1 MALMTSSCA
10 RAVCSVSTTSIVRR
24 YTVTGTIRSGMVL
37 MAGIRR
43 IVRHGIGA
51 GTATIRGIA
60 RGTTR
65 GIIRGTIHGTTTAG
79 VGTILTGDGA
89 FHTFTTLIVADQ
101 TRHATSLRAVSAAAH
116 DSAIATPRHAH
127 SAIHTDSATRHATT
141 RASTT
146 TAIRTSSSTVVPTML
161 SRNIATTA
169 SAAIVEALAEAA
181 SVEAIAAEVASA
193 VVAVAVSA
201 VEDNKGGSPS
211 ITI

>member
-1 MALMTSSCA
+1 MALTTSSCA
-10 RAVCSVSTTSIVRR
+10 RAVCSVLTTSIVRR

-43 IVRHGIGA
+43 IARHGIGA

-60 RGTTR
+60 RGTIR
-65 GIIRGTIHGTTTAG
+65 GIIHGTTTAG
-79 VGTILTGDGA
+79 VGTILIGA
-89 FHTFTTLIVADQ
+89 GACHTFTTLIAADQ

-116 DSAIATPRHAH
+116 DSATATRLHAT
-127 SAIHTDSATRHATT
+127 SVIHTDSATRHATT

-169 SAAIVEALAEAA
+169 SAAIVEASAEAA
-181 SVEAIAAEVASA
+181 SVEAIAAVVASA

-201 VEDNKGGSPS
+201 AEDNKGGSPF

>member
-1 MALMTSSCA
+1 MALTTSSYA
-10 RAVCSVSTTSIVRR
+10 SAVCSVSTTSIVRR
-24 YTVTGTIRSGMVL
+24 SIVTGTIRSGMVL

-43 IVRHGIGA
+43 IARHGIGA

-60 RGTTR
+60 RGTIR

-79 VGTILTGDGA
+79 VGTILIGA
-89 FHTFTTLIVADQ
+89 GACHTFTTLIAADQ

-116 DSAIATPRHAH
+116 DSATATPRHAH
-127 SAIHTDSATRHATT
+127 SVIHTDSATRHATT

-146 TAIRTSSSTVVPTML
+146 TAIKTSSSTVVPTML
-161 SRNIATTA
+161 SRNIVTMV
-169 SAAIVEALAEAA
+169 SAAIVEASAEVA
-181 SVEAIAAEVASA
+181 SVEAIAA

-201 VEDNKGGSPS
+201 AEDNKGGSPS

>member
-1 MALMTSSCA
+1 M
-10 RAVCSVSTTSIVRR
+10 
-24 YTVTGTIRSGMVL
+24 IRSGMVL

-43 IVRHGIGA
+43 IARHGIGA

-79 VGTILTGDGA
+79 VGTILIGA
-89 FHTFTTLIVADQ
+89 GACHTFTTLIAADQ
-101 TRHATSLRAVSAAAH
+101 TRRATSLRAVPAAAH
-116 DSAIATPRHAH
+116 DSATPRHAH

-146 TAIRTSSSTVVPTML
+146 TEIRTSSLTVVPTML

-169 SAAIVEALAEAA
+169 SAAIVVA
-181 SVEAIAAEVASA
+181 SAEAIAAVVASA

>member
-1 MALMTSSCA
+1 MALTTSSYA

-24 YTVTGTIRSGMVL
+24 SIVTGTIRSGMVL

-43 IVRHGIGA
+43 IARHGIGA
-51 GTATIRGIA
+51 GTATIRGIV
-60 RGTTR
+60 RGTIH

-79 VGTILTGDGA
+79 VGTILIVAGA
-89 FHTFTTLIVADQ
+89 CHTFTTLIASDQ

-116 DSAIATPRHAH
+116 DSAIATRLHAT
-127 SAIHTDSATRHATT
+127 SVIHTDSATRHATT

-146 TAIRTSSSTVVPTML
+146 TEIRTSSSTVVPTML

-169 SAAIVEALAEAA
+169 SAAIVEASAEAA
-181 SVEAIAAEVASA
+181 SVEAIAAVVASA

>member
-1 MALMTSSCA
+1 MALTTSSYA

-43 IVRHGIGA
+43 IARHGIGA

-79 VGTILTGDGA
+79 VGTILIGA
-89 FHTFTTLIVADQ
+89 GACHTFTTLIAADQ
-101 TRHATSLRAVSAAAH
+101 TRHATSLRVVSAAAH
-116 DSAIATPRHAH
+116 DSAIATRLHAT

-169 SAAIVEALAEAA
+169 SAAIVVASAEAA
-181 SVEAIAAEVASA
+181 SVEAIAAVVASA

-201 VEDNKGGSPS
+201 AEDNKGGSPS